1 MTTRPRSRRPAL
13 AALAFAVLL
22 AAPATAAAQITT
34 GLRAPSPRP
43 TAEQRAVRD
52 STIVS
57 YRDSIAEAERLD
69 MRAWVD
75 SAAESLARGG
85 APVSEMPPEVQA
97 DSLLPPTPVPAV
109 PDAARPAVGADSGRV
124 QPPAGPVIER
134 DPRAP
139 GDRPASPERA
149 TPPAAGAPAAP
160 PAPRSP
166 TVRDGAPAPDT
177 ATPLPLLAALGAGM
191 TAAGLLLKRR

>member
-1 MTTRPRSRRPAL
+1 MTARPRSRRPAL
-13 AALAFAVLL
+13 AALALAVLL

-34 GLRAPSPRP
+34 GLRAPAPRP
-43 TAEQRAVRD
+43 TAEQRAARD

-97 DSLLPPTPVPAV
+97 DSLLPRTPVPAV
-109 PDAARPAVGADSGRV
+109 PGAARPAVGPDSGRV
-124 QPPAGPVIER
+124 APPAGPVVER

-139 GDRPASPERA
+139 EDRPSPAERTTTPRGAPAPA
-149 TPPAAGAPAAP
+149 TPPPSAPG
-160 PAPRSP
+160 
-166 TVRDGAPAPDT
+166 VRDGAPAPDT
-177 ATPLPLLAALGAGM
+177 ATPLPLLAALGAGL